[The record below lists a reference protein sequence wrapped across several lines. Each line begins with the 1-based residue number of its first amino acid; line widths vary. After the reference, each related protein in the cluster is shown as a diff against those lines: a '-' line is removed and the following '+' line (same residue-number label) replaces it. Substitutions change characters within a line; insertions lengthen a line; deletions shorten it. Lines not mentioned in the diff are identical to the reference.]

1 MDARDN
7 ERPDIFRYHD
17 YRVFLKDWFGFL
29 KKKRSGFSLRN
40 LARRAKLASGYLPMI
55 LSGSRNL
62 SSKALTKLTPHLGL
76 NPQECAYLDALKELN
91 DADSDAVQSRAFEN
105 LQRNRTYQ
113 AANPKEMEAYRY
125 LTHWYYV
132 AIREMATLPGF
143 QADATW
149 IQSRL
154 RYRVALKEV
163 QSAVEFLLAHGFLE
177 KQASGAVRAVERDVD
192 CFGGIFRLAL
202 GNFHRQMLGL
212 AAESLE
218 SASRSERS
226 VEGYTLPIQ
235 KKDFPKVAAILK
247 SAFEQI
253 SKLESAKDASNEIYH
268 IALSAF
274 PITKRDAE

>member
-1 MDARDN
+1 MLFDPA
-7 ERPDIFRYHD
+7 FKAAGYQ
-17 YRVFLKDWFGFL
+17 LKIVG
-29 KKKRSGFSLRN
+29 
-40 LARRAKLASGYLPMI
+40 P
-55 LSGSRNL
+55 
-62 SSKALTKLTPHLGL
+62 
-76 NPQECAYLDALKELN
+76 
-91 DADSDAVQSRAFEN
+91 
-105 LQRNRTYQ
+105 
-113 AANPKEMEAYRY
+113 
-125 LTHWYYV
+125 
-132 AIREMATLPGF
+132 
-143 QADATW
+143 
-149 IQSRL
+149 
-154 RYRVALKEV
+154 
-163 QSAVEFLLAHGFLE
+163 
-177 KQASGAVRAVERDVD
+177 
-192 CFGGIFRLAL
+192 